1 MKWNIY
7 LNRTIKVG
15 KIHSDLFL
23 SSCKAFLS
31 AVNDSANLVSSSD
44 DLSVVF
50 SSGNTE
56 LLLVE
61 WRRPGGERLGGERLS
76 PDVPALPAVESLALC

>member
-1 MKWNIY
+1 M
-7 LNRTIKVG
+7 
-15 KIHSDLFL
+15 
-23 SSCKAFLS
+23 
-31 AVNDSANLVSSSD
+31 NDSANLVSSSD

-61 WRRPGGERLGGERLS
+61 RRRPGGERLGGERLS
-76 PDVPALPAVESLALC
+76 PDVPALPVVESLALC